1 MEFQLN
7 EYHRDLTTEE
17 LINDLIRV
25 SQMLHKSYISRSE
38 YEVNGEYSATPFLCR
53 FGSWINT
60 LSAAGLETQRTKT
73 DFTRISD
80 HSLIEYMKRVSKILR
95 KESISTKDYSENGK
109 YKVQT
114 ILSRFGSWNDA
125 LNIAELQ
132 PTGYKEITDID
143 LFEEIEK
150 CG

>member
-1 MEFQLN
+1 MNITEKIIVTDTN
-7 EYHRDLTTEE
+7 IITDLHIAGV
-17 LINDLIRV
+17 L
-25 SQMLHKSYISRSE
+25 KK
-38 YEVNGEYSATPFLCR
+38 YSALNNVF
-53 FGSWINT
+53 
-60 LSAAGLETQRTKT
+60 
-73 DFTRISD
+73 ISD
-80 HSLIEYMKRVSKILR
+80 LVKNDEINFKTCNIETIEDMKRVSKILR